1 MNIDNQKDYSD
12 SVAQQKTF
20 THPDNTD
27 LLLNYADKD
36 AAIIDY
42 GCGYGRVVS
51 DLLGLGFTNI
61 AGYDTSVE
69 LINPGA
75 NSHLPLHHISA
86 PADLPLN
93 DGRVD
98 CFLLFA
104 VLTLHHLQWG
114 ANEFN

>member
-1 MNIDNQKDYSD
+1 MNIDNQKDYWD

-20 THPDNTD
+20 THPVNTD
-27 LLLNYADKD
+27 LLLHYADKD

-61 AGYDTSVE
+61 AGYDTSVK

-75 NSHLPLHHISA
+75 NSISRFIISA
-86 PADLPLN
+86 
-93 DGRVD
+93 
-98 CFLLFA
+98 LL
-104 VLTLHHLQWG
+104 LTCHWMTAAWIAFFCLQ
-114 ANEFN
+114 

>member
-20 THPDNTD
+20 TNTD

-93 DGRVD
+93 GDSVD

-104 VLTLHHLQWG
+104 VLTCITSNG
-114 ANEFN
+114 GKRI

>member
-1 MNIDNQKDYSD
+1 MNIDNQKDYWD

-20 THPDNTD
+20 THPVDTD

-51 DLLGLGFTNI
+51 DLLKLGFTNI

-75 NSHLPLHHISA
+75 NSHLLLHHIIT

-93 DGRVD
+93 DGSVD

-104 VLTLHHLQWG
+104 VLTFHPLQCG